1 MIVKLLTE
9 HHLEFLSLI
18 GGCRGSSRVYIYQN
32 ATLLEILCTGSINI
46 SGLRPEQ
53 LPAFDDE
60 SWNLMSE
67 CWESE
72 PVRRPLLGEVQQRL
86 SHIFERYKSS
96 PGPLKT
102 AKDGPS
108 KIGKPLKYKI
118 K

>member
-1 MIVKLLTE
+1 MRGVSNKHCLLT
-9 HHLEFLSLI
+9 FFI
-18 GGCRGSSRVYIYQN
+18 
-32 ATLLEILCTGSINI
+32 I